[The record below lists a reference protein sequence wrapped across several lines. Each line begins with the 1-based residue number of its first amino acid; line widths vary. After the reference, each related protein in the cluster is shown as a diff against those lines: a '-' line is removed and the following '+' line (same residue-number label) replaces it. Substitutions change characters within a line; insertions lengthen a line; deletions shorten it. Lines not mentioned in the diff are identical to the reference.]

1 MMIVLKRRKINSW
14 HKLIFYMIDSIIERV
29 HKFIK
34 ILFIKEYLVFFVRK
48 AFVVLIEPLFAL
60 RNRHIKVIC
69 PGRFNIKKIS
79 ALPCLHF
86 LRVNFVPAIVFVLF
100 HSSIGLL
107 GVFKV
112 FRRYYL
118 IFFLQTV
125 GNKRVHVSFTFLKK
139 GLFYHFYN
147 HDADKF

>member
-1 MMIVLKRRKINSW
+1 MIDRVVKCI
-14 HKLIFYMIDSIIERV
+14 HKLIKV
-29 HKFIK
+29 
-34 ILFIKEYLVFFVRK
+34 LFVEKYFMFLVGK
-48 AFVVLIEPLFAL
+48 AFIVLIEPLFAF
-60 RNRHIKVIC
+60 RNRHVKVIC

-125 GNKRVHVSFTFLKK
+125 GNKRVQVSFTFLKK
-139 GLFYHFYN
+139 TLFYHFYN
-147 HDADKF
+147 HDSYKL